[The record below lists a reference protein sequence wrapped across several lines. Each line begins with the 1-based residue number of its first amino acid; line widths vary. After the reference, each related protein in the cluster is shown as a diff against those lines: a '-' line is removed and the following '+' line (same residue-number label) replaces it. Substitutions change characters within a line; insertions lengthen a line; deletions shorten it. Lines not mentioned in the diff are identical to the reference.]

1 MKALRFE
8 RTGDLS
14 YLQLVELPTPRAGS
28 DEVLVRVRAAG
39 INRSDVS
46 NVLGAHAY
54 TTPPRVPG
62 RDFAGVL
69 PSGEEVWGSGA
80 ELGFRRDGT
89 HAEYVLV
96 PRTALAPK
104 PRALSFEQAAACG
117 VPYVTAWHALELAR
131 AQEGAKVLV
140 IGAAGGVGSATVQLA
155 RLRGAKA
162 AGAIRAKQ
170 RSGLELAHAD
180 ASIRDLTPAE
190 PFASSWDVIVDTTG
204 RFLAASVAAL
214 ARGGR
219 VVVMVSPGQGTE
231 PVPVRELYRREGSV
245 VGVNS
250 LLHSAVECGELL
262 RSLAPHFES
271 GALRAP
277 ERIQPHPLGTDAYA
291 ALKAGASGKF
301 VFTFAE

>member
-14 YLQLVELPTPRAGS
+14 YLQLVELPTPRAAS

-54 TTPPRVPG
+54 TTVPRIPG
-62 RDFAGVL
+62 RDFAGVT

-96 PRTALAPK
+96 PRAALAPK

-131 AQEGAKVLV
+131 AQAGAKILV

-155 RLRGAKA
+155 RLRGAA
-162 AGAIRAKQ
+162 TAGAIRAKQ
-170 RSGLELAHAD
+170 GSGLEFAHAD
-180 ASIRDLTPAE
+180 ASIQDLTPGD
-190 PFASSWDVIVDTTG
+190 PLASSWDVIVDTTG
-204 RFLAASVAAL
+204 RFLAASVTAL

-231 PVPVRELYRREGSV
+231 PVPVRDLYRREASI

-262 RSLAPHFES
+262 RRLTPHFES

-277 ERIQPHPLGTDAYA
+277 ERLQRHPLGTEPYA
-291 ALKAGASGKF
+291 ALKAGGSGKF
-301 VFTFAE
+301 VFTFGG

>member
-14 YLQLVELPTPRAGS
+14 YLQLVELPTPRAAS
-28 DEVLVRVRAAG
+28 DDVLVRVRAAG

-46 NVLGAHAY
+46 NVLGAHQY
-54 TTPPRVPG
+54 TTVPRVPG
-62 RDFAGVL
+62 RDFAGVTDR
-69 PSGEEVWGSGA
+69 GEAVWGSGA

-96 PRTALAPK
+96 PRAALAPK
-104 PRALSFEQAAACG
+104 PRSISFEQAAACG
-117 VPYVTAWHALELAR
+117 VPYVTAWQTLELAR
-131 AQEGAKVLV
+131 AEEGAKVLV
-140 IGAAGGVGSATVQLA
+140 IGAGGGVGSATMQLA

-162 AGAIRAKQ
+162 AGAVRARQ
-170 RSGLELAHAD
+170 GSGLEFAHAD
-180 ASIRDLTPAE
+180 ASIQDLTPEQLAN
-190 PFASSWDVIVDTTG
+190 SWDVIVDTTG
-204 RFLAASVAAL
+204 RFLAASIAAL

-231 PVPVRELYRREGSV
+231 PVPVRDLYRREASI

-250 LLHSAVECGELL
+250 LLHSSVECGELL
-262 RSLAPHFES
+262 RRLAPHFES

-277 ERIQPHPLGTDAYA
+277 ERIQPHPLGTGAYA
-291 ALKAGASGKF
+291 ALKGGASGKF
-301 VFTFAE
+301 VFTFGD